1 MSEIFYRIENCSK
14 YAKAK
19 NYIDIRIGNIF
30 LLPILLK
37 KYPLNKLFHLFL
49 LLLEFVIFVII

>member
-1 MSEIFYRIENCSK
+1 MLEIIYKTESFHK
-14 YAKAK
+14 YEIVKV
-19 NYIDIRIGNIF
+19 YIDIRIGNIF